1 MANPARAT
9 LADLTDLGVAA
20 QRIVNVADAK
30 KQKAL
35 NAASDL
41 LDGYIS
47 DQSTLPLIA
56 PYPQDV
62 IDFECAI
69 AAYRLLCNV
78 GFNPMAP
85 ADKALKEERDGWIEW
100 AVGVSKGEINPSW
113 TDSSPADGP
122 SGVDVITSTSRGYS
136 ERGIAPNTAPIAQ
149 SGPFSDD

>member
-9 LADLTDLGVAA
+9 ITDLGNLGVAV
-20 QRIVNVADAK
+20 QRIANVASTK
-30 KQKAL
+30 KQAAL
-35 NAASDL
+35 NAASDF

-47 DQSTLPLIA
+47 DQCELPLIA

-85 ADKALKEERDGWIEW
+85 ADKALKDERDDWIKW
-100 AVGVSKGEINPSW
+100 AERVSSGEVNPRW
-113 TDSSPADGP
+113 TDSSSGVDP
-122 SGVDVITSTSRGYS
+122 SGVDVITATTRGYS
-136 ERGIAPNTAPIAQ
+136 ERGLACPP
-149 SGPFSDD
+149 GPFSDD